1 MMEIEIWQFVAFMI
15 VAFIGGFWIGG
26 EFNGK

>member
-1 MMEIEIWQFVAFMI
+1 MEIEIWQFVAFMI
-15 VAFIGGFWIGG
+15 LAFISGVRIGG